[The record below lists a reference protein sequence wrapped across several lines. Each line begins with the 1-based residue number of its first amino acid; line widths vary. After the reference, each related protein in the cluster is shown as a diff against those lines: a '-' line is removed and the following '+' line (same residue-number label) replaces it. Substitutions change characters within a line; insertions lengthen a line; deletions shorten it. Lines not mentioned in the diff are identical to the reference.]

1 MMKNFHAILV
11 VCLIAVSFQSFAKI
25 YAGSN
30 DEITGTWLGKLKVSG
45 LELRIVFNIK
55 ESENGILT
63 ATMDSPDQS
72 AKGIKVDTVIFNS
85 RNVKLEVKAARGY
98 FEGIFNQDSLTIT
111 GNWHQFDSSFPV
123 LLKKVTK
130 IEEAKRAQEPK
141 PPFPYK
147 VEDVSIKNESAGVTL
162 SGTLTIPD
170 SGSFFPAV
178 ILINGS
184 GPINRDEEVFGHKPF
199 LVIAD
204 YLTRKGIAVLRYDK
218 RGIGKSTGNYMKAT
232 TQNFVTDALSA
243 VDYLSSRK
251 EINPKKIGLIG
262 HSEGGLIAP
271 LAAVQ
276 SNKIDFIVLMAGPG
290 LPGEDI
296 LKMQSELILKAN
308 GANENYIQ
316 KISGLNGKAYSLIKT
331 EKDSTQLRKKL
342 EDLFEN
348 FINDL
353 PGNERASLGK
363 DPKKI
368 FETQI
373 NLITSPWFKYFLTY
387 DPRPTLRK
395 VKVPVLAIDGSKDLQ
410 VPPKEDLDAISK
422 ALSEGGNKNYK
433 VEELDGLNHLFQT
446 ANTGSPTEYAKIEE
460 TIAPKALNII
470 GDWILKTVK
479 KGKE

>member
-1 MMKNFHAILV
+1 MKNFHAILV

-25 YAGSN
+25 YSGSN
-30 DEITGTWLGKLKVSG
+30 DEITGTWLGKLKVPG

-63 ATMDSPDQS
+63 ATMDSPDQG
-72 AKGIKVDTVIFNS
+72 AKGIRVDSVIFNGK
-85 RNVKLEVKAARGY
+85 NIKLEVKAARGY
-98 FEGIFNQDSLTIT
+98 FEGTFNQDSLTIT
-111 GNWHQFDSSFPV
+111 GNWNQFGSSFPI
-123 LLKKVTK
+123 LLKKVSK
-130 IEEAKRAQEPK
+130 IEEAKRPQEPK

-162 SGTLTIPD
+162 SGTLTMPET
-170 SGSFFPAV
+170 GSSFPAV
-178 ILINGS
+178 LLINGS
-184 GPINRDEEVFGHKPF
+184 GPGNRDEEIFGHKPF
-199 LVIAD
+199 LVVAD

-218 RGIGKSTGNYMKAT
+218 RGIGKSTGNYMEAT
-232 TQNFVTDALSA
+232 TRDFVTDALAA

-251 EINPKKIGLIG
+251 EINPKEIGLIG

-308 GANENYIQ
+308 GANESYIQ
-316 KISGLNGKAYSLIKT
+316 KISELNEKAYTLIKT
-331 EKDSTQLRKKL
+331 EKDSTKLREKL

-353 PGNERASLGK
+353 PENERASLGK
-363 DPKKI
+363 DPKNI

-373 NLITSPWFKYFLTY
+373 NQITSPWFKYFLTY

-460 TIAPKALNII
+460 TIAPKALKII
-470 GDWILKTVK
+470 GDWILKIVHEGNK
-479 KGKE
+479 